1 MFNRVWRAPQ
11 CSSLVATTNLQHCS
25 WSAQCLSNAL
35 HLLAGCVLCAL
46 PVQLSAQPA
55 VPEPAVTEPAATQ
68 PAAGITAARS
78 ALAQPMADGLLLIE
92 PVTVLSADGAADLAA
107 DLPAEPAGKL
117 AANPVMTKDGHAN
130 GHANTHAN
138 SHAKSGQ
145 PQIQTRA
152 SQQVLIQNGRILRV
166 APAGTD
172 LPLLNATERQ
182 QLVRL
187 DGKNYFLTLGLM
199 DSHVHLAVG
208 GAIGTQPGQPDPFY
222 RRFAQQQPRSYLY
235 FGITQVVDLNGSIPG
250 IQQFAAAP
258 QAPDVFRCGAAPV
271 AGGYGNPAA
280 GAHPDYVDAQLPAG
294 QSTSLP
300 TGSASRQ
307 STKPKSNALLP
318 QTMAHAPQAVMAR
331 IKASGAHCLKL
342 YIENGFGDA
351 SHLPLYS
358 EQVLQQLVAAARQA
372 QLPVFAHANALDMQK
387 IALQH
392 RVDAVAHGLWNWTGL
407 TERDK
412 ANVDAAAGL
421 PVAIVGHLK
430 QLHQQHLGYQPTLG
444 VMRHLAT
451 VLAGDDPTAVQL
463 LRQVQPTDVVTQSL
477 LPRVVPADLLHWYQT
492 DAAAW
497 FAQELWQDF
506 GGLSKAESVGLLL
519 RASDQGA
526 RAVRYLHQLGH
537 PLVLASDTPSAPLH
551 SQQPGLASYQE
562 LLALAAAGV
571 PAADVFAAATINNA
585 RLLGIAGDYG
595 SVHAGKVANL
605 LLLKN
610 NPLLDVAAWHSLDTV
625 ILRGQPIAR
634 QSLQAN

>member
-1 MFNRVWRAPQ
+1 MFNPVWRAQQ
-11 CSSLVATTNLQHCS
+11 CRPVVATTNLQHSS
-25 WSAQCLSNAL
+25 WSAQRLSNAL
-35 HLLAGCVLCAL
+35 HLLVGCVLCAL
-46 PVQLSAQPA
+46 PVQLPA
-55 VPEPAVTEPAATQ
+55 HPTATEPAATEPAATEPAATQ

-78 ALAQPMADGLLLIE
+78 ALAQPMRAGLLLIE
-92 PVTVLSADGAADLAA
+92 PVTVLSADLTAELAA
-107 DLPAEPAGKL
+107 EMPAAPVL
-117 AANPVMTKDGHAN
+117 AKDSHAN
-130 GHANTHAN
+130 NHA
-138 SHAKSGQ
+138 SSGL
-145 PQIQTRA
+145 PQIQKRA
-152 SQQVLIQNGRILRV
+152 NQQVLIRNGRILRV

-172 LPLLNATERQ
+172 LNLLGAAERQ

-187 DGKNYFLTLGLM
+187 DGKNYFLTPGLM

-208 GAIGTQPGQPDPFY
+208 AAIGTQTGQPDPFY
-222 RRFAQQQPRSYLY
+222 RRFAEQQPRSYLY
-235 FGITQVVDLNGSIPG
+235 FGITQVVDLNGSLAG

-294 QSTSLP
+294 QTTSLA
-300 TGSASRQ
+300 TRL
-307 STKPKSNALLP
+307 STKQKSNAVLP
-318 QTMAHAPQAVMAR
+318 PTQAHSPKAVVAR

-358 EQVLQQLVAAARQA
+358 EQVLQHLVAAARQA

-407 TERDK
+407 TARDQ
-412 ANVDAAAGL
+412 ANLDAAAGL
-421 PVAIVGHLK
+421 PVAIVAHLK
-430 QLHQQHLGYQPTLG
+430 QLHQQRLGYQPTLG

-451 VLAGDDPTAVQL
+451 VLAGDDPAAVQL
-463 LRQVQPTDVVTQSL
+463 LRQAQPTDVATQSL
-477 LPRVVPADLLHWYQT
+477 LAMVVPADLLRWYQT
-492 DAAAW
+492 DAADW
-497 FAQELWQDF
+497 FAQELSQDF
-506 GGLSKAESVGLLL
+506 GGLSKAESVALLL
-519 RASDQGA
+519 RASAQGA

-537 PLVLASDTPSAPLH
+537 PLVLASDTPSAPLY

-585 RLLGIAGDYG
+585 RLLRIDGDYG

-610 NPLLDVAAWHSLDTV
+610 NPLIDVTAWHSLDTV

-634 QSLQAN
+634 DSLQAN